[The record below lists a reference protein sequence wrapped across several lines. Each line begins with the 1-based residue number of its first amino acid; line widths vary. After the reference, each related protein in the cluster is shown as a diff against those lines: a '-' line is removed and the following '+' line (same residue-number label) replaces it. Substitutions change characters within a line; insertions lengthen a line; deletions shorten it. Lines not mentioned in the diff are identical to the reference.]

1 MMKMKTTLSVLTI
14 AAALTM
20 LTTACSNDD
29 NLLPEQTAQQVRTV
43 KVTIPATMGEGTR
56 SLNFSETTVT
66 SRFQTSDEIY
76 VYNKTQEK
84 MLDGCLHPTNINEDG
99 KKCELTGTISG
110 SFSENDVLTLLY
122 NPNGEQTDEIFMD
135 YSNQTGAMANVPD
148 GAVAEVTLTGTE
160 LGSITTAPAMFVNAQ
175 ALFRQRLTFKNA
187 DNETV
192 HPTITLLRVRSKN
205 NKLIKFYRPL
215 EAASSMDRIDS
226 GGITFENPT
235 IDDNGDIYLALRFK
249 SSSDDALI
257 LTAYDSD
264 GNVYELEKNAPADGF
279 QNGRYYHGAMTLSY
293 IRNLNNFVVTG
304 TSATPNSFNSY
315 WIDEDNFNITVS
327 GTTGDYTFYLRSDG
341 KMTLN
346 EVTATIS
353 GTDFI
358 SGASGKTITLEIN
371 GTNTISCTNQF
382 CIGVSNLIL
391 CGCGTLTVS
400 VNQYRPDFCGIVV
413 NSGAANPSTVAAE
426 GYKVTRTEVSATSP
440 YSYAWTYTVEPIN

>member
-56 SLNFSETTVT
+56 SLNFSKTTVT

-84 MLDGCLHPTNINEDG
+84 MLGGCLHPTNINEDG

-122 NPNGEQTDEIFMD
+122 NPNGTDEIFMD

-187 DNETV
+187 DNEV
-192 HPTITLLRVRSKN
+192 HPTITSLRVRSKN
-205 NKLIKFYRPL
+205 NMLIKYYRPL
-215 EAASSMDRIDS
+215 GAASSMDCIDG
-226 GGITFENPT
+226 GGITFKNPT

-304 TSATPNSFNSY
+304 TSAKPNSLNKY

-327 GTTGDYTFYLRSDG
+327 GTTGDYTFSLKSDG

-346 EVTATIS
+346 DVTATIS

-358 SGASGKTITLEIN
+358 YGTSGKTITLEIN
-371 GTNTISCTNQF
+371 GTNTISCTNTF

-400 VNQYRPDFCGIVV
+400 VDQYRPDFCGIVV
-413 NSGAANPSTVAAE
+413 NNGAANPSTVAAE

>member
-66 SRFQTSDEIY
+66 SRFQTSDGIY

-122 NPNGEQTDEIFMD
+122 NPNETNEIFMD

-192 HPTITLLRVRSKN
+192 HPTITSLRVRSKN
-205 NKLIKFYRPL
+205 SKLIKFYRPL
-215 EAASSMDRIDS
+215 GAASSMDGIDG
-226 GGITFENPT
+226 GGITFKNPT

-304 TSATPNSFNSY
+304 TSKTPNKYNSY
-315 WIDEDNFNITVS
+315 WISEDNFNITVS
-327 GTTGDYTFYLRSDG
+327 GTTEDYTFYLQRDG

-346 EVTATIS
+346 DVTATIS
-353 GTDFI
+353 GTEFI
-358 SGASGKTITLEIN
+358 YGTSGKTITLEIN
-371 GTNTISCTNQF
+371 GTNTISCTNTF

-400 VNQYRPDFCGIVV
+400 VNSRPDLCGIAV

-440 YSYAWTYTVEPIN
+440 YSHAWTYTVEPIN

>member
-66 SRFQTSDEIY
+66 SRFQTSDKIY

-122 NPNGEQTDEIFMD
+122 NPNGTNEIFMD

-192 HPTITLLRVRSKN
+192 HPTITSLRVRSKN
-205 NKLIKFYRPL
+205 IKLIKYYRPL
-215 EAASSMDRIDS
+215 GAASSMDGIDG
-226 GGITFENPT
+226 GGITFKNPT
-235 IDDNGDIYLALRFK
+235 IDANGDIYLALRFK

-304 TSATPNSFNSY
+304 TSKTPNSYNSY
-315 WIDEDNFNITVS
+315 WISEDNFNITVS
-327 GTTGDYTFYLRSDG
+327 GTTEDYTFYLQRDG

-346 EVTATIS
+346 DVTATIS
-353 GTDFI
+353 GTNFI
-358 SGASGKTITLEIN
+358 YGTSGKTITLEIN
-371 GTNTISCTNQF
+371 GTNTISCTNTF

-400 VNQYRPDFCGIVV
+400 VNSRPDLCGIAV
-413 NSGAANPSTVAAE
+413 NSSAANPSTVAAE